1 MTLEAHGSLSLTSS
15 QEISA
20 VSNSERKS
28 DTSASESPTPSGRSL
43 SQQVQSLRLPPPSAG
58 ASGLNRLAWLL
69 CFAFAAL
76 SGWLSYQRYTLKLPA
91 PELLQAATDA
101 APQATESP
109 TNEPPVDTAAAAG
122 KFAYESNGYITV
134 AHQILISPQVSGRL
148 VMLDA
153 DEGRRVRKGELLGEI
168 EDTEYQAEFNRS
180 QSTLE
185 IAKARLL
192 ELERGFRPEEVAQAK
207 AELEEVEAQL
217 VQLQA
222 EWNRTYELRKSN
234 LVSEESF
241 ELIDSRLQATQR
253 RRDRLTLAAKLI
265 ADGPRDERISAARG
279 EVGQAEADLAK
290 AAWRLSNCKIV
301 APISGTILKRNAE
314 QGNLVNPVAL
324 NGSFS
329 VCDIAD
335 LSDLEVSLDVP
346 ERDIAKVHVGQRCKV
361 RPDAFKNRVYEGTV
375 SRLMPIANRAKSSIT
390 VRVKLTVP
398 SEEEG
403 VYLKPDMSALVSFLN
418 ERE

>member
-1 MTLEAHGSLSLTSS
+1 MSTADRNGGSNASASSSPSSTVSSSSSLSH
-15 QEISA
+15 
-20 VSNSERKS
+20 
-28 DTSASESPTPSGRSL
+28 
-43 SQQVQSLRLPPPSAG
+43 QVQSLRLPPPSPG
-58 ASGLNRLAWLL
+58 ASGVNRLAWLL
-69 CFAFAAL
+69 CFALATL
-76 SGWLSYQRYTLKLPA
+76 SAWLSYQRYTLKLPA
-91 PELLQAATDA
+91 PELIQATSDTSAKPTESESKDLPTDMAAAT
-101 APQATESP
+101 
-109 TNEPPVDTAAAAG
+109 G

-148 VMLDA
+148 VTLDA
-153 DEGRRVRKGELLGEI
+153 DEGRRVRKGDLLGEI
-168 EDTEYQAEFNRS
+168 EDTEYQAEFLRAK
-180 QSTLE
+180 STLE
-185 IAKARLL
+185 VAKSRLL
-192 ELERGFRPEEVAQAK
+192 ELERGFRPEEVEQAK
-207 AELEEVEAQL
+207 TELQEVEAQL

-222 EWNRTYELRKSN
+222 EWNRSYELRKSN

-253 RRDRLTLAAKLI
+253 RRERLTLAAKLI
-265 ADGPRDERISAARG
+265 ADGPREERIAAARG
-279 EVGQAEADLAK
+279 EVGQAEADVAK

-335 LSDLEVSLDVP
+335 LADLEVSLDVP
-346 ERDIAKVHVGQRCKV
+346 ERDISKVHLGQRCKV
-361 RPDAFKNRVYEGTV
+361 RPDAFKSRVYEGVV

-403 VYLKPDMSALVSFLN
+403 VYLKPEMSALVSFLN
-418 ERE
+418 DAEQTADARRP